1 MAFGLFGNKLGKQ
14 IEELRTFVAAI
25 KSAGATSDYKKVRA
39 EFNLRALTLLSG
51 TGFEEVSEDKW
62 VTKGWSSLPSKNQ
75 TIEILKI
82 VNDFVTNVDPIIN
95 NIPVNDDD
103 MKIIDPSPNKVNTD
117 SDKIDNNRFKE
128 MMIAAF
134 NKSLT
139 YNDFLVIAG
148 LAEKVRRQTYR
159 LGCYWAAGITLAIA
173 AGIGVY
179 VYKKNKNEEKDEEEE
194 TAEYDDVGSD
204 VVITVDDDTPIVII
218 GDESD
223 VITFID

>member
-1 MAFGLFGNKLGKQ
+1 MAFGLFGKKVEKQ

-39 EFNLRALTLLSG
+39 EFNLRALSLLSG
-51 TGFEEVSEDKW
+51 TGFQESSDGKW
-62 VTKGWSSLPSKNQ
+62 STKGWASLPSKNE
-75 TIEILKI
+75 TNAIYRIL
-82 VNDFVTNVDPIIN
+82 NDYITNVDPIIN

-103 MKIIDPSPNKVNTD
+103 MTIINPTGRVIPEV
-117 SDKIDNNRFKE
+117 DKITNSRFRE
-128 MMIAAF
+128 LIISSL
-134 NKSLT
+134 NKSLKLE
-139 YNDFLVIAG
+139 DFIVIAE
-148 LAEKVRRQTYR
+148 LAEQLRSQNYR

-173 AGIGVY
+173 AGVGVY
-179 VYKKNKNEEKDEEEE
+179 VYRKNKDEEKESEEE

-223 VITFID
+223 SITFID